1 MPLDVLT
8 WLLFE
13 DRPTAIIK
21 ACTFDVPEHDAPSVV
36 VLDSGVATAHPLL
49 KGAILSAASVLP
61 GIASPEDTFGHGT
74 KMAGVALFEEA
85 LAPGIEAGRLRAPH
99 WLQSVRILQEEGKG
113 TASDEF
119 WYLWP
124 ELTRE
129 GVERAEEDDPDP
141 ARPRSFVLAVTRR
154 SAPEGPTL
162 WSQAVDQLAFNDRR
176 GRLVCVSAGN
186 PSDARWVTLAKDYP
200 QGQLTEKLHDPANA
214 ANALT
219 VGAFTSKARLPPDPD
234 YAGASVVAD
243 RGEVSPFTS
252 TGTLGKTIK
261 PDVVFEG
268 GNLAVSGSLAD
279 HHVPTLATL
288 TTSHRWTIQRPL
300 GLLNM
305 TSEAVARAGHI
316 AARMWSED
324 RSLRPETVRGLIVHS
339 ATWTSAMRE
348 QFAGKEDRLAACGYG
363 VPDFSVAIECVRDR
377 ATVVVEDQLANAIR
391 KEVPREPGSRGR
403 KTKVVEE
410 RAHKFFRLPI
420 PDALVNVTA
429 DVEVRITLSYFAEP
443 SRYGRS
449 VFYGMELRWDMQ
461 GPQETEEQFL
471 DRINEAVRDKVV
483 GKPRRPRKFKS
494 KGFDWTIG
502 ATLRNRGT
510 VQSDWWRGPG
520 AMLSGSK
527 LLAVFPKYGWWK
539 NQDALRYATQ
549 PFSLIATVTGP
560 DVYAP
565 IAAAVAASSVV
576 TT

>member
-1 MPLDVLT
+1 
-8 WLLFE
+8 
-13 DRPTAIIK
+13 
-21 ACTFDVPEHDAPSVV
+21 
-36 VLDSGVATAHPLL
+36 
-49 KGAILSAASVLP
+49 
-61 GIASPEDTFGHGT
+61 
-74 KMAGVALFEEA
+74 
-85 LAPGIEAGRLRAPH
+85 
-99 WLQSVRILQEEGKG
+99 
-113 TASDEF
+113 
-119 WYLWP
+119 
-124 ELTRE
+124 
-129 GVERAEEDDPDP
+129 
-141 ARPRSFVLAVTRR
+141 
-154 SAPEGPTL
+154 
-162 WSQAVDQLAFNDRR
+162 
-176 GRLVCVSAGN
+176 
-186 PSDARWVTLAKDYP
+186 
-200 QGQLTEKLHDPANA
+200 
-214 ANALT
+214 
-219 VGAFTSKARLPPDPD
+219 
-234 YAGASVVAD
+234 
-243 RGEVSPFTS
+243 
-252 TGTLGKTIK
+252 
-261 PDVVFEG
+261 
-268 GNLAVSGSLAD
+268 
-279 HHVPTLATL
+279 
-288 TTSHRWTIQRPL
+288 
-300 GLLNM
+300 
-305 TSEAVARAGHI
+305 
-316 AARMWSED
+316 MWSED